1 VADVSTLLQVLHFTH
16 FLWNGFLSAAMKD
29 SAGNTDVLHAG
40 HCEDAGG
47 AVHPI
52 LIMLAVNDWTMD
64 YTTGQGIFKTSL
76 WLGRQE
82 KG

>member
-1 VADVSTLLQVLHFTH
+1 MEELRTLLHVLHFTH

-40 HCEDAGG
+40 HFGDVGG

-52 LIMLAVNDWTMD
+52 LGVLAVLAK
-64 YTTGQGIFKTSL
+64 QI
-76 WLGRQE
+76 LGYGYLLSVRQISYL
-82 KG
+82 GFD